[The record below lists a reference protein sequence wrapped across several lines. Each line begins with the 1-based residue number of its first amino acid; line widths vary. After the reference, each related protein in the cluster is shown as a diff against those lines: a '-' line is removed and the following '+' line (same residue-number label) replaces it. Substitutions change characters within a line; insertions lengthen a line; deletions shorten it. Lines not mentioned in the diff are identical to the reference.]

1 MTPKNRTTIIVGG
14 LAAVVLAV
22 IGVGLSLY
30 VVQDSRAELAG
41 QAKDDP
47 LQVAG
52 AKIAIENRFPDAQ
65 ITYGDAVVRWDA
77 DIPSVCGHVGIV
89 EQQDM
94 FDGEERYV
102 FSEGVLT
109 LEETEGTDAVNQK
122 WSDLCQG

>member
-1 MTPKNRTTIIVGG
+1 MMGKNRTTIIVGG
-14 LAAVVLAV
+14 IAAVVLAA
-22 IGVGLSLY
+22 IGIGLSLY
-30 VVQDSRAELAG
+30 VVQDSRTELSG
-41 QAKDDP
+41 QAQDDP

-52 AKIAIENRFPDAQ
+52 AKIAIENRFPEAQ
-65 ITYGDAVVRWDA
+65 LTFGDAVVRWDA
-77 DIPSVCGHVGIV
+77 DIPSVCGHVDIV

-122 WSDLCQG
+122 WSDLCA